1 MAHGRGRGQNRRM
14 AQFRVIQSCR
24 RKVNIMKYFGNTP
37 PSKETVLKMA
47 NLYHDAWIG
56 RDQSL
61 MWYYLL
67 AWANYKDWVKY
78 EWSAKE

>member
-1 MAHGRGRGQNRRM
+1 
-14 AQFRVIQSCR
+14 
-24 RKVNIMKYFGNTP
+24 MKYFGNTP

-67 AWANYKDWVKY
+67 AWANYKHWVEH
-78 EWSAKE
+78 EWSAKK

>member
-1 MAHGRGRGQNRRM
+1 
-14 AQFRVIQSCR
+14 
-24 RKVNIMKYFGNTP
+24 MKYFGNTP

-47 NLYHDAWIG
+47 GLYHDAFLG

-67 AWANYKDWVKY
+67 AWANYKHWVEH